1 MTSTKRSGSKLI
13 SGSSDLTWEG
23 AAESNSC
30 AAGGEGGAVQDEVG
44 GVLSCSVT
52 QLVGGIA
59 GGCAVHPAAEI
70 HVDRLFAFWR
80 SSIVHCPYT

>member
-30 AAGGEGGAVQDEVG
+30 AAGGEGGAVQDAMQ
-44 GVLSCSVT
+44 S
-52 QLVGGIA
+52 
-59 GGCAVHPAAEI
+59 
-70 HVDRLFAFWR
+70 R
-80 SSIVHCPYT
+80 